1 MKIFISYRRAD
12 SQHLAGRLAE
22 RLKDAPGVRRIF
34 IDVDGIDPGRNF
46 ETAIEEAL
54 RESDV
59 CLILIGSDWIGKQ
72 EGGTARI
79 QDEEDFVRRETA
91 AALASGKR
99 VIPVLID
106 GAAMPAKEDLPP
118 DVQSVVTANA
128 VALRH
133 SSFSQDFTVVED
145 AAFNRKPGTPMA
157 RFFRRRPFLTLFLK
171 SAAGVAVAGVLL
183 LVVALVHWVATG
195 GRGLDQTFGGQGVV
209 VLFIIGTLAL
219 GGVTP
224 VVRALLRR

>member
-1 MKIFISYRRAD
+1 
-12 SQHLAGRLAE
+12 
-22 RLKDAPGVRRIF
+22 VRRIF

-72 EGGTARI
+72 EDGTARI

-106 GAAMPAKEDLPP
+106 GAAMPAKEDLPA

-128 VALRH
+128 IALRH

-145 AAFNRKPGTPMA
+145 AAFNRKPGTPMT
-157 RFFRRRPFLTLFLK
+157 RFFRRHPFLTLFLK

-183 LVVALVHWVATG
+183 LVVALVHWAATG
-195 GRGLDQTFGGQGVV
+195 GRGLDQTVGGQGVV
-209 VLFIIGTLAL
+209 ILLIIGTLAL

-224 VVRALLRR
+224 LVRALLRR

>member
-183 LVVALVHWVATG
+183 LVVALVHWAATG
-195 GRGLDQTFGGQGVV
+195 GRGLDQTVGGQGVV
-209 VLFIIGTLAL
+209 ILLIIGTLAL

-224 VVRALLRR
+224 LLRALLRR